1 MKIGIISDTHG
12 DMRTIDKAIPYLNK
26 CDLIIHAGDY
36 IDDAEYIYYSTDV
49 NVKSVKG
56 NCDSYNMDG
65 HYELKFSVK
74 NKNFFVCHGH
84 NHDAKMGINS
94 LYRFAKYNNIDFV
107 VFGHTHIPIYETIDN
122 ITFINPGS
130 LTYPRGGSDRAFGIL
145 TLDDN
150 ISYEEIKI

>member
-12 DMRTIDKAIPYLNK
+12 DMRTIDKAIPYLSK

-36 IDDAEYIYYSTDV
+36 IEDAEYIYYSTDV
-49 NVKSVKG
+49 KIKSVKG
-56 NCDSYNMDG
+56 NCDSYNIDG
-65 HYELKFSVK
+65 QYELKFSVK

-84 NHDAKMGINS
+84 NHDVKMGINS
-94 LYRFAKYNNIDFV
+94 LYKFAKDNKIDFI

-130 LTYPRGGSDRAFGIL
+130 LTYPRDGSDRSFGIL

>member
-12 DMRTIDKAIPYLNK
+12 YMRGIDKAISYLNK
-26 CDLIIHAGDY
+26 CDLIIHAGDNV
-36 IDDAEYIYYSTDV
+36 DDAEYIYYATDV
-49 NVKSVKG
+49 KVKCVKG
-56 NCDSYNMDG
+56 NCDPYNMDG
-65 HYELKFSVK
+65 HYELTFSAN

-84 NHDAKMGINS
+84 SHDVKMGIDS
-94 LYRFAKYNNIDFV
+94 LYRFAKDNNIDFV

-130 LTYPRGGSDRAFGIL
+130 LAYPRGGSDKSFGIL
-145 TLDDN
+145 TIDNN

>member
-12 DMRTIDKAIPYLNK
+12 DLISIDKAIPYLKK

-36 IDDAEYIYYSTDV
+36 IDDAEYIYYATDV
-49 NVKSVKG
+49 NIKCVKG
-56 NCDSYNMDG
+56 NCDSYSTDA

-74 NKNFFVCHGH
+74 DKNFFVCHGH
-84 NHDAKMGINS
+84 HYDVKMGVNS
-94 LYRFAKYNNIDFV
+94 LYRFAKNNNIDFV
-107 VFGHTHIPIYETIDN
+107 VFGHTHIPTYETIDN

-130 LTYPRGGSDRAFGIL
+130 LTYPRGGSNKSFGIL
-145 TLDDN
+145 TMSDN

>member
-1 MKIGIISDTHG
+1 MRIGIISDTHG
-12 DMRTIDKAIPYLNK
+12 DMSNIDKAIPYLKK

-36 IDDAEYIYYSTDV
+36 IDDAEYLYYATDV
-49 NVKSVKG
+49 NVKCVKG

-65 HYELKFSVK
+65 HYDLTFSVK
-74 NKNFFVCHGH
+74 DKKFFICHG
-84 NHDAKMGINS
+84 NYHDVKMGLRL
-94 LYRFAKYNNIDFV
+94 LYKFAKENNIDFV
-107 VFGHTHIPIYETIDN
+107 VFGHTHIPTYETIDN

-130 LTYPRGGSDRAFGIL
+130 LTYPRGGSSKSFGIL

>member
-12 DMRTIDKAIPYLNK
+12 DMRSIDKAIQYLKK

-36 IDDAEYIYYSTDV
+36 IDDAEYIYYATDV
-49 NVKSVKG
+49 NVKCVKG
-56 NCDSYNMDG
+56 NCDSYNIYG
-65 HYELKFSVK
+65 HYELKFSVN

-84 NHDAKMGINS
+84 HHDVKMDVKS
-94 LYRFAKYNNIDFV
+94 LHRFAKDNNIDFV
-107 VFGHTHIPIYETIDN
+107 VFGHTHIPTYEIIDD

-130 LTYPRGGSDRAFGIL
+130 LTYPRGGSDKSFGIL
-145 TLDDN
+145 TIDDN

>member
-1 MKIGIISDTHG
+1 MRIGIISDTHG
-12 DMRTIDKAIPYLNK
+12 DMSNIDKAIPYLKK

-36 IDDAEYIYYSTDV
+36 IDDAEYLYYATDV
-49 NVKSVKG
+49 NVKCVKG

-65 HYELKFSVK
+65 HYDLTFSVK
-74 NKNFFVCHGH
+74 DKKFFICHG
-84 NHDAKMGINS
+84 NYHDVKMGLRS
-94 LYRFAKYNNIDFV
+94 LYKFAKENNIDFV
-107 VFGHTHIPIYETIDN
+107 VFGHTHIPTYETIDN

-130 LTYPRGGSDRAFGIL
+130 LTYPRGGSSKSFGIL